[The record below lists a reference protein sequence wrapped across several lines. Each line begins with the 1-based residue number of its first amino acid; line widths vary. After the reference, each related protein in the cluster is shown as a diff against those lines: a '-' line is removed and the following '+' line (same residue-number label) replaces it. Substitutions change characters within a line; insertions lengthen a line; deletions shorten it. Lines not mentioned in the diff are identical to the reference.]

1 MSYSVLLCIVIIC
14 IHCVS
19 VVLSLQQHQTPS
31 LSTQINNIINNYN
44 ITLYNKYCESQ
55 YQQKQCHSLTLTF
68 LNNITVHTLSEI
80 DSLPYTLKSLYTSFH
95 FNLAMI
101 HYYGYLSSSPSL
113 PSALEHLIISA
124 YFGDPKSHY
133 ILYVLIQT
141 NLLPQIITD
150 PKYITKL
157 TSNHIL
163 NAISLTP
170 FYANINYTST
180 NTQLS
185 TSIAFMFLYSSSLA
199 HYPPALNALGYKYLN
214 GYNTKQSCSIASEYY
229 KQSAQLTINDI
240 TNRHSR
246 NYYNYITLTEYEY
259 ITYKFNYRTKLHDEL
274 DYMKLKASN
283 GNIDHI
289 FTLYEKYLYG
299 IGVEQNYN
307 EAFYWINKGVKLND
321 SLSLFH
327 LGEMYLNGWG
337 TPINYTHAYLLFTQ
351 AANANVSQAYN
362 SIGYMYYNGLYVE
375 KNIKRAYDYFKK
387 GTHNN
392 DLDAYYDLMTLLIE
406 DNGDIEVDINT
417 AHKYSSLLASKAHT
431 YGTYYSAM
439 LNHYKLSSLMMNCNT
454 NVKLYKLVAERNVLF
469 KQLFDKAMQMY
480 LNGQYKN
487 ALLMFIGLAEQGHTP
502 SQLNAA
508 LLLKRYDIF
517 IDKVYQK
524 EMSVRYMMMNA
535 EDDNGDVF
543 AVLNMGEFY
552 YKGFGNVKVDYDKAR
567 KFFEKVV
574 KGGNLVMKG
583 NALFNIGMMYSYG
596 YGVERNVDK
605 AVGYY
610 NMSIN
615 TGTSAKYP
623 AFIMMKYEQWWRNRT
638 WTEIGRGVVNRV
650 VDGVVGTK
658 WKVWGYGVFVVFYCG
673 FYVSLYLQRKSN

>member
-1 MSYSVLLCIVIIC
+1 MAYSVLLCIVIIC

-19 VVLSLQQHQTPS
+19 IVLSLQQQTPS
-31 LSTQINNIINNYN
+31 LSAQINNIIDNYN

-55 YQQKQCHSLTLTF
+55 YQQKQCHSLTQTF
-68 LNNITVHTLSEI
+68 LNNITIHTLSEI
-80 DSLPYTLKSLYTSFH
+80 DTLPYTLKSFYTSLH
-95 FNLAMI
+95 YNLAMI

-133 ILYVLIQT
+133 ILYILIQT

-157 TSNHIL
+157 TLNPIL

-170 FYANINYTST
+170 FYSNINYPST
-180 NTQLS
+180 NPQLS
-185 TSIAFMFLYSSSLA
+185 SSIAFTFLYTSSLS
-199 HYPPALNALGYKYLN
+199 HYPPALNALGYKYLTGHN
-214 GYNTKQSCSIASEYY
+214 VKQSCSIASEYY

-240 TNRHSR
+240 TNRHTR

-259 ITYKFNYRTKLHDEL
+259 ITYKFNYRNKLNDEL

-307 EAFYWINKGVKLND
+307 EAFYWINKGAKLND

-337 TPINYTHAYLLFTQ
+337 TSINYTHAYLLLTQ

-362 SIGYMYYNGLYVE
+362 SIGYMYYNGLHVE

-387 GTHNN
+387 GAHNN

-439 LNHYKLSSLMMNCNT
+439 LNHYKLSSLMMNCNM
-454 NVKLYKLVAERNVLF
+454 NIKLYKLVAERNVLF
-469 KQLFDKAMQMY
+469 KQLFDKAVQMY

-487 ALLMFIGLAEQGHTP
+487 AVLMFIGLAEQGHTP

-508 LLLKRYDIF
+508 LILKRYDIF
-517 IDKVYQK
+517 IDKDYQK

-543 AVLNMGEFY
+543 AVLNMGEHY
-552 YKGFGNVKVDYDKAR
+552 YKGFDYDKAR
-567 KFFEKVV
+567 KYFEKVV

-623 AFIMMKYEQWWRNRT
+623 AFIMMKYEQWWRNKT
-638 WTEIGRGVVNRV
+638 WMEIGRGVVDGV

-658 WKVWGYGVFVVFYCG
+658 WKVWGYGVFVVFYVG